1 MKLAGKVALITG
13 AGSGM
18 GRASAILFAK
28 EGAKVIVADMNA
40 QTGNE
45 TVNLIKKQ
53 GQEGFFVQVDVSKA
67 SDAEKMIK
75 FAMDKYGRLD
85 ILYNNAGIPM
95 PRTPLEDVSESL
107 WDRIL
112 SINVKSIFLATK
124 IAVPIMK
131 KQGGGVI
138 INTSSI
144 AAVRPRPG
152 LSAYTA
158 SKAAATTLTKAIAVE
173 VAPFKIRVNSISPVA
188 AETPM
193 LEGFYDENM
202 KKNIEATRK
211 ASLATIPMGRF
222 AQAEDVAKTALFL
235 ASDDAAFISGAD
247 IYVDGG
253 RSI

>member
-1 MKLAGKVALITG
+1 
-13 AGSGM
+13 
-18 GRASAILFAK
+18 
-28 EGAKVIVADMNA
+28 
-40 QTGNE
+40 
-45 TVNLIKKQ
+45 
-53 GQEGFFVQVDVSKA
+53 
-67 SDAEKMIK
+67 
-75 FAMDKYGRLD
+75 
-85 ILYNNAGIPM
+85 
-95 PRTPLEDVSESL
+95 
-107 WDRIL
+107 
-112 SINVKSIFLATK
+112 
-124 IAVPIMK
+124 MK

>member
-75 FAMDKYGRLD
+75 FAIDKYGRLD